1 MEEVGGAPADVGA
14 VVSDVSEQLATI
26 RRAAQGRL
34 VSVQDGDV
42 AAVAGERV
50 KHARAQRG
58 CDPVGKRARQRSL
71 LVLPLSRYSKT
82 TKAILNATHESHDKR
97 NYQEFRQQPHLEHFR
112 LLKIHLIASSLIF
125 GIITLPS
132 NWQKLPV

>member
-1 MEEVGGAPADVGA
+1 MEEVGGAPTDVGA

-26 RRAAQGRL
+26 RRAAQGLL

-50 KHARAQRG
+50 QHARAQRG
-58 CDPVGKRARQRSL
+58 CDPVGKRERDSETARQRSL

-82 TKAILNATHESHDKR
+82 TMAILNATHESHDKR
-97 NYQEFRQQPHLEHFR
+97 NYQEF
-112 LLKIHLIASSLIF
+112 
-125 GIITLPS
+125 S
-132 NWQKLPV
+132 NHTWNISGS